1 MASFVP
7 IAQGFKI
14 AAGLAQVVFAL
25 YVVIRSP
32 RTRVNI
38 AFALAFGANGAAFA
52 IWNLTR
58 PEFRTPHSLALEG
71 RGVLDWIATL
81 AMVMFAVFFLQ
92 TLRHSSVKLL
102 GLPVFIALAMLAS
115 DILKARAYRLDFLGF
130 GGLAIYVATAFV
142 LSLLALIFATET
154 SVQVRNRCALFCA
167 AFAINYADHI
177 GASIVRP
184 SWGSAAHST
193 IQVGGMRWD
202 APADAAVEIGA
213 TLIILA
219 LWLWNLRTSEA
230 GSSRMVLT
238 VILSMIASFLAGLLV
253 RIAAGSYRA
262 VQESGF
268 FGLGLIAATALLI
281 YGLLARGLFSP
292 QSERENAPASVGGN

>member
-1 MASFVP
+1 MASFIA

-14 AAGLAQVVFAL
+14 AAGLAQVAFAIWVML
-25 YVVIRSP
+25 RCP
-32 RTRVNI
+32 LTRVNT

-58 PEFRTPHSLALEG
+58 PGLRTPHSLALEG

-81 AMVMFAVFFLQ
+81 AMILFAVSFLQ
-92 TLRHSSVKLL
+92 MVQHSRVKLL
-102 GLPVFIALAMLAS
+102 VLPVLIALAMLAS
-115 DILKARAYRLDFLGF
+115 DILKAQAYRLDFLGF
-130 GGLAIYVATAFV
+130 GGLAIYLTTAFV
-142 LSLLALIFATET
+142 LSLLGLIFATET

-167 AFAINYADHI
+167 ALAINYADHM

-184 SWGSAAHST
+184 SWGSAARST

-219 LWLWNLRTSEA
+219 VWLWNLRTSERE
-230 GSSRMVLT
+230 SSRMALTVVLT
-238 VILSMIASFLAGLLV
+238 MVASILAGLLV
-253 RIAAGSYRA
+253 RIAVGSYRA

-268 FGLGLIAATALLI
+268 FGLGLIAVTALLI
-281 YGLLARGLFSP
+281 YGLVARGLFSP
-292 QSERENAPASVGGN
+292 QGETIDAPASAGGN

>member
-1 MASFVP
+1 MASFTA

-14 AAGLAQVVFAL
+14 AAGLAQVAFAL
-25 YVVIRSP
+25 WVMIRGP
-32 RTRVNI
+32 RTRMNV

-58 PEFRTPHSLALEG
+58 PEFRTPHSLTLEG
-71 RGVLDWIATL
+71 RGVFDWIATL
-81 AMVMFAVFFLQ
+81 AMVLFAVFFLQ
-92 TLRHSSVKLL
+92 MLQHSRTRLL
-102 GLPVFIALAMLAS
+102 VLPGCIALAMLAS
-115 DILKARAYRLDFLGF
+115 DILKARAYRLDLLAF
-130 GGLAIYVATAFV
+130 GGMAIYLTTAFA
-142 LSLLALIFATET
+142 LSLLALIFATES

-167 AFAINYADHI
+167 ALAINYADHI

-193 IQVGGMRWD
+193 IQAGGMLWD
-202 APADAAVEIGA
+202 APADAAVQLGA

-219 LWLWNLRTSEA
+219 LWLWNFRRSEA
-230 GSSRMVLT
+230 GSSRMALAV
-238 VILSMIASFLAGLLV
+238 VSSMIVSFLAGVLV

-268 FGLGLIAATALLI
+268 FGLGLIVATALLI
-281 YGLLARGLFSP
+281 YGMLARGLFSP
-292 QSERENAPASVGGN
+292 QVERIRAPASAGGN